1 MPSQQ
6 ERVSPT
12 SHLDQ
17 TAPQAL
23 TDIKMAVG
31 DYTLGSQDSDSA
43 DLGKPRGAGSRLQS
57 FQAKHS
63 SGRPG
68 SLRCF
73 PEGRCSHSLCSS
85 WLLRGPWLHPL
96 PVRSISLIKR
106 LSQWCSRKAHSSHS
120 CYRCLKDWDTLR
132 LESLRGG
139 GGQEP
144 RQTQCLPVGQN

>member
-17 TAPQAL
+17 TAHQAL
-23 TDIKMAVG
+23 TDTKMAVG
-31 DYTLGSQDSDSA
+31 DCTLGRQGSDAA
-43 DLGKPRGAGSRLQS
+43 DLGKPRGPGSRLQS
-57 FQAKHS
+57 FQAKRS

-68 SLRCF
+68 SLRYF

-85 WLLRGPWLHPL
+85 WLLRGSGLHPL
-96 PVRSISLIKR
+96 QDRSISLTKR
-106 LSQWCSRKAHSSHS
+106 LSQCCSHKAYSGHS
-120 CYRCLKDWDTLR
+120 CYPCLKDWDTLR

-144 RQTQCLPVGQN
+144 RQTQCLLVGQN